1 MNNMTKATGTCMIFT
16 ILVSSDRRWLQF
28 QHSVVLWAVLALV
41 RCVCE
46 VLGNHVCMYVWLLLL
61 LSLLLLLLQ
70 LDGIAI
76 TLIYSNSTYSLVC
89 VCVCT
94 PNMLFSANMYAYV
107 WTTEHEQ
114 PVFQRSLNIGSWF
127 LVCFCYYC
135 TSETLKFYFAFVVIK
150 HYVRILEKKGAIY
163 TFCVWCCSAKLG

>member
-61 LSLLLLLLQ
+61 LSLLLLLQ

-94 PNMLFSANMYAYV
+94 PNMLFSRKHVCICMNDWTLNMNSPCFSVHSTSVRGFWFAFV
-107 WTTEHEQ
+107 IIARAKHLN
-114 PVFQRSLNIGSWF
+114 FISHLSSLNIM
-127 LVCFCYYC
+127 CEY
-135 TSETLKFYFAFVVIK
+135 
-150 HYVRILEKKGAIY
+150 
-163 TFCVWCCSAKLG
+163 